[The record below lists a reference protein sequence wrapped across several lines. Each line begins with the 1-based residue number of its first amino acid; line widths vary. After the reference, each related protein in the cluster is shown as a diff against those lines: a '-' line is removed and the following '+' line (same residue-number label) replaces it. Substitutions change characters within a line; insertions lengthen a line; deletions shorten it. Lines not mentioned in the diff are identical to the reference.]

1 MAPAGTTRGPYPGAG
16 FAALIVNSY
25 RPPSGPSHAQ
35 SRVPPRAPTASEA
48 AGALVMPGGSPV
60 ADGRG
65 KAPSKNTPSS
75 GTSKDKRIKGNGGKT
90 PGPTPGTKAA
100 KKGSAAGGR
109 KSKRS

>member
-1 MAPAGTTRGPYPGAG
+1 
-16 FAALIVNSY
+16 
-25 RPPSGPSHAQ
+25 
-35 SRVPPRAPTASEA
+35 
-48 AGALVMPGGSPV
+48 V

-65 KAPSKNTPSS
+65 KQPSKNTPSS

-90 PGPTPGTKAA
+90 PGPTAGTKAA